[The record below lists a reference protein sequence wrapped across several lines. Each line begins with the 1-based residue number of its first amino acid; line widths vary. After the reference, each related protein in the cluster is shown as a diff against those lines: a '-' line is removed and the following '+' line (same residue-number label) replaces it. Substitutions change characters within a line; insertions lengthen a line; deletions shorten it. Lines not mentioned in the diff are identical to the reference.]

1 MRRLIHVVL
10 VLVVLGG
17 GLFWLSPYRLDRVF
31 AGDVPAIAAPGTV
44 EERRLVYNLDLE
56 RTKLQGEYQQRTQ
69 QLDQREIELK
79 TLSQEVE
86 KKLTEL
92 QKLRESMQQL
102 VAEKNAIEA
111 KRIKDLS
118 MIYAKMSPPQSA
130 LLLAGLD
137 QKLAVSILEGI
148 SAKASAKIMD
158 NLSAKDATRLS
169 AAYSTLED
177 RDQVAGGKGK

>member
-1 MRRLIHVVL
+1 MRRLIHLTCVVIIL
-10 VLVVLGG
+10 LG
-17 GLFWLSPYRLDRVF
+17 GLFWFSPLRLDRVF
-31 AGDVPAIAAPGTV
+31 AGDTPAIAPPGTV

-56 RTKLQGEYQQRTQ
+56 RTRLQGEYQQRAQ

-92 QKLRESMQQL
+92 QKLRESLQQL
-102 VAEKNAIEA
+102 LAEKNAVEV

-118 MIYAKMSPPQSA
+118 MIYTKMSPAQSA
-130 LLLAGLD
+130 LLLAELD

-158 NLSAKDATRLS
+158 NLPAKDATRLS
-169 AAYSTLED
+169 TAYSTLAE
-177 RDQVAGGKGK
+177 RVQVVGGKGK

>member
-1 MRRLIHVVL
+1 MRRLIQFAIAV
-10 VLVVLGG
+10 VVLGL

-44 EERRLVYNLDLE
+44 EERRLVYNLDQE
-56 RTKLQGEYQQRTQ
+56 RSRLQEEYQERRQ

-92 QKLRESMQQL
+92 QKLRGTLQQL
-102 VAEKNAIEA
+102 LAAKSAAEA

-118 MIYAKMSPPQSA
+118 MIYAKMSPAQSA
-130 LLLAGLD
+130 QLLAELD
-137 QKLAVSILEGI
+137 QDLAVAILEGI
-148 SAKASAKIMD
+148 SAKANAKIMD
-158 NLSAKDATRLS
+158 SLPAQDATRLS
-169 AAYSTLED
+169 AAYSTLGEVD
-177 RDQVAGGKGK
+177 LVAEGESN